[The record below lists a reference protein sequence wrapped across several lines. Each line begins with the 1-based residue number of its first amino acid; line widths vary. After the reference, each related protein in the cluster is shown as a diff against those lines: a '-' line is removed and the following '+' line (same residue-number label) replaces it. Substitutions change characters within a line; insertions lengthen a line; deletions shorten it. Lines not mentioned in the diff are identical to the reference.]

1 MNSTPAHIL
10 LIEDSDTQALKLTL
24 ELEEEGWQ
32 VTRVATGEEG
42 ITFLNEQL
50 PDLVLVDYFLPGMQG
65 DAFCRQVRMKP
76 SARRLPLLVLTESE
90 STAPQAWVR
99 DSGASDYLSKSTS
112 FEILRARI
120 ERLIEIA
127 RARG

>member
-1 MNSTPAHIL
+1 MNVTPAHIL
-10 LIEDSDTQALKLTL
+10 LIEDSDTQAMKLTF

-42 ITFLNEQL
+42 LQFLTDQV

-65 DAFCRQVRMKP
+65 DAFCRQARMKP
-76 SARRLPLLVLTESE
+76 NGRRLPLLILTETD

-99 DSGASDYLSKSTS
+99 DSGANDYLSKSTD

-120 ERLIEIA
+120 ERMIDIS
-127 RARG
+127 RSRG